1 MNNALKKR
9 LICALVLLTAITA
22 LFAEGRNM
30 IFNSQMQSS
39 GVNGDFPDGWSAV
52 IHPIKVLW
60 KPTDDGKGRT
70 ALFVN
75 NGERVSSCDIRAF
88 SSLFIVPGETY
99 RFRIRVRAKGFKC
112 GDSGF
117 VAFGPGWN
125 GSFGINRK
133 FPENTDWVTL
143 DEIHTAS
150 TGRGSIY
157 TFAIYVNN
165 FRGELEV
172 ANPEIIPVSE
182 KAVAGARYVREDK
195 PLISVYP
202 NLGKVEASDNALLT
216 FRDYS
221 NSLGTIDYAID
232 GGALKKA
239 VPGGDGLYR
248 LEAGKLAEGRHSLSV
263 KAGNFSDTF
272 ALTVIP
278 PAPKADVAWRNNF
291 NCRIASFSMKAG
303 TPQELAVPMAGIVRF
318 TMPEGVAITVN
329 GVSCENGQFV
339 HLLAGKHNLTLS
351 KGNAAEVEASWLA
364 ETSVYPLA
372 NGPLSVSGM
381 KPLDYAHAS
390 RHQFPVFSTFIA
402 RGDYISEA
410 QAKELIN
417 AGHHRFYASC
427 SMASVS
433 QVPMDGKS
441 ADDFFAARV
450 NAPMACGTVIIDEI
464 ENNIPLQTQHVSDLF
479 RKMKQLPPEQAI
491 HIWLCG
497 GVVYPTAFTADFL
510 QTTGAVSRNAIHY
523 YEMYMP
529 TSRTEAE
536 ARKAM
541 DERFAAVAQL
551 LAMSPD
557 TIGIAL
563 SYCNLP
569 FSYFLDAYPH
579 VNFKYFLDMQ
589 FHALANDP
597 KYHGIRAVNFWG
609 DHYGDREISRFA
621 AALVRHYITEGKRE
635 MFTKRYGYVY
645 APCHIQNPDFEHGLD
660 GWSAKGAVKA
670 VEATF
675 FGKNW
680 QRRVVTDTIGDNFA
694 EFTRKEGA
702 ASTLSQQAKGLETGK
717 IYSLTFISGDAARL
731 RQTNH
736 QKGEITCTIDGVE
749 ILPQYTEHSARSEKD
764 RGNYDKIVFKAQR
777 PDPIITF
784 TDEKCPVGTRSYIN
798 YVSLMPYYCGE

>member
-232 GGALKKA
+232 GGTLKKA
-239 VPGGDGLYR
+239 A
-248 LEAGKLAEGRHSLSV
+248 EA
-263 KAGNFSDTF
+263 F
-272 ALTVIP
+272 ALRLTVSTGIS
-278 PAPKADVAWRNNF
+278 
-291 NCRIASFSMKAG
+291 AS
-303 TPQELAVPMAGIVRF
+303 
-318 TMPEGVAITVN
+318 
-329 GVSCENGQFV
+329 
-339 HLLAGKHNLTLS
+339 
-351 KGNAAEVEASWLA
+351 
-364 ETSVYPLA
+364 
-372 NGPLSVSGM
+372 
-381 KPLDYAHAS
+381 
-390 RHQFPVFSTFIA
+390 
-402 RGDYISEA
+402 
-410 QAKELIN
+410 
-417 AGHHRFYASC
+417 
-427 SMASVS
+427 
-433 QVPMDGKS
+433 
-441 ADDFFAARV
+441 
-450 NAPMACGTVIIDEI
+450 
-464 ENNIPLQTQHVSDLF
+464 
-479 RKMKQLPPEQAI
+479 
-491 HIWLCG
+491 
-497 GVVYPTAFTADFL
+497 
-510 QTTGAVSRNAIHY
+510 
-523 YEMYMP
+523 
-529 TSRTEAE
+529 SRTSAP
-536 ARKAM
+536 
-541 DERFAAVAQL
+541 AA
-551 LAMSPD
+551 
-557 TIGIAL
+557 I
-563 SYCNLP
+563 
-569 FSYFLDAYPH
+569 
-579 VNFKYFLDMQ
+579 
-589 FHALANDP
+589 
-597 KYHGIRAVNFWG
+597 
-609 DHYGDREISRFA
+609 
-621 AALVRHYITEGKRE
+621 
-635 MFTKRYGYVY
+635 
-645 APCHIQNPDFEHGLD
+645 
-660 GWSAKGAVKA
+660 
-670 VEATF
+670 
-675 FGKNW
+675 
-680 QRRVVTDTIGDNFA
+680 
-694 EFTRKEGA
+694 
-702 ASTLSQQAKGLETGK
+702 
-717 IYSLTFISGDAARL
+717 
-731 RQTNH
+731 
-736 QKGEITCTIDGVE
+736 
-749 ILPQYTEHSARSEKD
+749 
-764 RGNYDKIVFKAQR
+764 
-777 PDPIITF
+777 
-784 TDEKCPVGTRSYIN
+784 
-798 YVSLMPYYCGE
+798 